1 VKRVSSISIIG
12 TAVQDKRIERLS
24 NSFWLL
30 RIEIGLKTAF
40 ETAESVSGVRILLT
54 DHIVGQLVIFHESHA
69 RSLSPERA
77 A

>member
-30 RIEIGLKTAF
+30 RIEIGLKAAF